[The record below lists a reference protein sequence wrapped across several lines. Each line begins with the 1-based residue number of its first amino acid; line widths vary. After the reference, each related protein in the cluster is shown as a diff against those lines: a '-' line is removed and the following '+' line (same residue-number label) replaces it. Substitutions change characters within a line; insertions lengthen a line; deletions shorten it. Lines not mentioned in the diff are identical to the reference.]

1 VTTETRPTTRS
12 PDDYDWDAEREVDF
26 RRWWDGLVA
35 RWWLPLLGLVVGA
48 IIGYAISLGG
58 GQVYKAST
66 TIYLGQPYSASGNIQ
81 LQSLQT
87 NPSTVRQ
94 IVNSPSSIA
103 AAAKVSGL
111 RTSALHGHISV
122 SGVTGNIARL
132 GQTPLVTITVQGARR
147 DRLKR
152 AANALGD
159 HVINRVGGYAERK
172 IQNFR
177 ALIISDER
185 RENAIRAQIDQAE
198 EAARSALTP
207 TDKLVAVTLLSS
219 AQQQLAIVQQDRL
232 QNSQL
237 LTQAQLIEQPRVVT
251 PAGTQK
257 VTARSRRNSVVV
269 AAVVGLIVGI
279 AAALAAEALAGRV
292 ERRRTV

>member
-1 VTTETRPTTRS
+1 VTTHSRPTSR
-12 PDDYDWDAEREVDF
+12 DREDFDWDAEREVDF

-94 IVNSPSSIA
+94 IVTSPASIA
-103 AAAKVSGL
+103 AAAQVSGMK
-111 RTSALHGHISV
+111 TSALRGHISV

-147 DRLKR
+147 DPLKR
-152 AANALGD
+152 AANALAQ
-159 HVINRVGGYAERK
+159 HVINRVGGYAARK

-177 ALIISDER
+177 ALIVADEKQ
-185 RENAIRAQIDQAE
+185 ENAIAEQIEQAE
-198 EAARSALTP
+198 KAARSAITP
-207 TDKLVAVTLLSS
+207 TDKLVATVLITT
-219 AQQQLAIVQQDRL
+219 AQQRLSTIQQDRL

-269 AAVVGLIVGI
+269 AAVIGLIVGI
-279 AAALAAEALAGRV
+279 VAALVTEAVAGRV
-292 ERRRTV
+292 ERRRSV